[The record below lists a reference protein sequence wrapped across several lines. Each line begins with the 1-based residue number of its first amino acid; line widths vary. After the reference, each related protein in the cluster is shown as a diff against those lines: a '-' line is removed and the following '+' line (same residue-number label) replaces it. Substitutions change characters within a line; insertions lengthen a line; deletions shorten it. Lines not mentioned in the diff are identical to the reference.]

1 MKKLSVLLLALAI
14 VFALSACGGKG
25 DPQPAP
31 SAPASSGQTS
41 ESTAPPS
48 APASTAP
55 SEPAPG
61 GVGGYAPGERTEKL
75 FGHTLCQLVNPVR
88 MVLKMNVE
96 MEEGKTETV
105 DVTMSIKDGMV
116 ATDFTSP
123 STGHIGSLAKDG
135 KNYTIFHDQK
145 MIMEQEQPPIEVP
158 GGIGENDE
166 AYYEKLEFTAGTE
179 EIGGKTY
186 EYDEMTDVDG
196 TVTRVYFEPGTENW
210 TYMRTGDELIEV
222 VDYGNDP
229 DPAAFALPSGYTTM
243 DMGAMGSGGL
253 PCGFELPEGV
263 GLPEDF
269 ELPEGVTLPDGFQMP

>member
-1 MKKLSVLLLALAI
+1 MRKIFAVALAL
-14 VFALSACGGKG
+14 VLALSLAACGGK
-25 DPQPAP
+25 DEPQAAP
-31 SAPASSGQTS
+31 SAPASSGQAS
-41 ESTAPPS
+41 ESTSPS
-48 APASTAP
+48 SGPASTAP
-55 SEPAPG
+55 SDPAPG

-105 DVTMSIKDGMV
+105 DVTISIRDGV
-116 ATDFTSP
+116 AATDFTSP
-123 STGHIGSLAKDG
+123 AMGHIGSLTKDG
-135 KNYTIFHDQK
+135 KSYTIFHDQK

-166 AYYEKLEFTAGTE
+166 AYYEKLEYTAGTE

-229 DPAAFALPSGYTTM
+229 DPSAFALPSGYTTM

-253 PCGFELPEGV
+253 PGGFELPDDV
-263 GLPEDF
+263 
-269 ELPEGVTLPDGFQMP
+269 ELPEGVTLPDGFQVP

>member
-1 MKKLSVLLLALAI
+1 MRKIFAVVLALAL
-14 VFALSACGGKG
+14 ALSLAACGGK
-25 DPQPAP
+25 DEPQAAP
-31 SAPASSGQTS
+31 GAPVSSGQAS

-48 APASTAP
+48 TAP
-55 SEPAPG
+55 SDPKPDR
-61 GVGGYAPGERTEKL
+61 VGGYAPGERTEKL

-88 MVLKMNVE
+88 MVLRMNVE

-105 DVTMSIKDGMV
+105 DVTISIKDGV
-116 ATDFTSP
+116 AATDFTSP
-123 STGHIGSLAKDG
+123 TTGHIGSLSKDG
-135 KNYTIFHDQK
+135 KSYTIFHDQK

-166 AYYEKLEFTAGTE
+166 AYYEKLEYTAGTE

-229 DPAAFALPSGYTTM
+229 DPTAFTLPSGYTTM
-243 DMGAMGSGGL
+243 DMGAMGGGGL
-253 PCGFELPEGV
+253 PEGA

>member
-1 MKKLSVLLLALAI
+1 MRKIFAVVLALAL
-14 VFALSACGGKG
+14 ALSLAACGGK
-25 DPQPAP
+25 DEPQAAP
-31 SAPASSGQTS
+31 GAPVSSGQTS
-41 ESTAPPS
+41 ESTAPS
-48 APASTAP
+48 STAP
-55 SEPAPG
+55 SDPKPD

-75 FGHTLCQLVNPVR
+75 FGHTLCRLVNPVR

-96 MEEGKTETV
+96 MEEGKTEMV
-105 DVTMSIKDGMV
+105 DVTISIKDGV
-116 ATDFTSP
+116 AATDFTSP
-123 STGHIGSLAKDG
+123 ATGHIGSLSKDG
-135 KNYTIFHDQK
+135 KSYTIFHDQK

-158 GGIGENDE
+158 GGIGENAE
-166 AYYEKLEFTAGTE
+166 SYYEKLEYTAGTE

-229 DPAAFALPSGYTTM
+229 DPAAFELPNGYTTM
-243 DMGAMGSGGL
+243 DLGAMGGGL
-253 PCGFELPEGV
+253 PGGFELPDDA